1 MAVRGGSVRKARGDG
16 RDIVSRRVRILGHVR
31 DLLAWTRENTSPRVR
46 RFVVGAVGGSMAL
59 AGLLLLVLPGPG
71 IPLLLAGL
79 GVLSLEF
86 AIARTWIV
94 AVKQR
99 AERAGVPRSALWALP
114 VAGLALSVAAG
125 LAPGFVSIVVDD
137 GNAWHVVRKPSFGF
151 DYAYVTAGAL
161 RESAGADPF
170 ARAIMDRAGL
180 R

>member
-1 MAVRGGSVRKARGDG
+1 MPM
-16 RDIVSRRVRILGHVR
+16 RDFI
-31 DLLAWTRENTSPRVR
+31 AWVRENTSPRVR
-46 RFVVGAVGGSMAL
+46 RFVVGAAGGSMAL

-99 AERAGVPRSALWALP
+99 AERAGVPRSALWTLP
-114 VAGLALSVAAG
+114 AAGILLSVAVG
-125 LAPGFVSIVVDD
+125 LAPGFASVVVDD

-151 DYAYVTAGAL
+151 DYAYVTLARL
-161 RESAGADPF
+161 REAAGSDPF
-170 ARAIMDRAGL
+170 ARGIMDRAGL

>member
-1 MAVRGGSVRKARGDG
+1 M
-16 RDIVSRRVRILGHVR
+16 RILARVGEFIAWVR
-31 DLLAWTRENTSPRVR
+31 ANTSLRVR
-46 RFVVGAVGGSMAL
+46 RFVVGAVGGSVVL

-79 GVLSLEF
+79 GILSLEF

-114 VAGLALSVAAG
+114 AAGILLSAVVG
-125 LAPGFVSIVVDD
+125 LAPGFVSVVVDD
-137 GNAWHVVRKPSFGF
+137 GDAWHVVRKPRFGF
-151 DYAYVTAGAL
+151 DHAYVTVGAL
-161 RESAGADPF
+161 RDAAADDPF
-170 ARAIMDRAGL
+170 ARAILDRAGL

>member
-1 MAVRGGSVRKARGDG
+1 MRAFVAWVRA
-16 RDIVSRRVRILGHVR
+16 
-31 DLLAWTRENTSPRVR
+31 NTSPRVR
-46 RFVVGAVGGSMAL
+46 RFVVAAVGGSMAL

-99 AERAGVPRSALWALP
+99 AERAGVPRSALWVLP
-114 VAGLALSVAAG
+114 VAGIALSVAVG
-125 LAPGFVSIVVDD
+125 LAPGFASVVVDD

-151 DYAYVTAGAL
+151 DYAYVTISRL
-161 RESAGADPF
+161 REASDADPF
-170 ARAIMDRAGL
+170 ARQIMERAGL

>member
-1 MAVRGGSVRKARGDG
+1 MRTF
-16 RDIVSRRVRILGHVR
+16 I
-31 DLLAWTRENTSPRVR
+31 AWIRENTSPRVR

-99 AERAGVPRSALWALP
+99 AERAGVPRSALWVLP
-114 VAGLALSVAAG
+114 VAGVALSVGVG
-125 LAPGFVSIVVDD
+125 LAPGCASIVVDD
-137 GNAWHVVRKPSFGF
+137 GNAWHVVRKPAFGF
-151 DYAYVTAGAL
+151 DYAYVTVARL
-161 RESAGADPF
+161 REASATDPF
-170 ARAIMDRAGL
+170 AQAIMDRAGL

>member
-1 MAVRGGSVRKARGDG
+1 
-16 RDIVSRRVRILGHVR
+16 
-31 DLLAWTRENTSPRVR
+31 
-46 RFVVGAVGGSMAL
+46 MAL

-114 VAGLALSVAAG
+114 AAGVALSVAVG
-125 LAPGFVSIVVDD
+125 LAPGFASVVVDD
-137 GNAWHVVRKPSFGF
+137 GNAWHVVRKPAFGF
-151 DYAYVTAGAL
+151 DYAYVSLADL
-161 RESAGADPF
+161 RAAAPRDPF
-170 ARAIMDRAGL
+170 ARAILDRAGL
-180 R
+180 

>member
-1 MAVRGGSVRKARGDG
+1 MRAFVDW
-16 RDIVSRRVRILGHVR
+16 I
-31 DLLAWTRENTSPRVR
+31 RENTSPRVR

-99 AERAGVPRSALWALP
+99 AERAGVPRSALWVLP
-114 VAGLALSVAAG
+114 VAGVLLSVVVG
-125 LAPGFVSIVVDD
+125 LAPGFASVVVDD
-137 GNAWHVVRKPSFGF
+137 GNAWHVVRKPAFGF
-151 DYAYVTAGAL
+151 DYAYVTIARL
-161 RESAGADPF
+161 REAAAADPF
-170 ARAIMDRAGL
+170 AQGIMDRAGL